1 MQVVGVDFN
10 PYFSNKDEDGRVKLS
25 IKEYT
30 NNVTSIRTL
39 AEIFSED
46 ERNIEEVFSEANL

>member
-10 PYFSNKDEDGRVKLS
+10 PYFSDKDEDGRVKLS

-30 NNVTSIRTL
+30 NNLTSIRTL
-39 AEIFSED
+39 ADIFSED
-46 ERNIEEVFSEANL
+46 EKNIKKVFL